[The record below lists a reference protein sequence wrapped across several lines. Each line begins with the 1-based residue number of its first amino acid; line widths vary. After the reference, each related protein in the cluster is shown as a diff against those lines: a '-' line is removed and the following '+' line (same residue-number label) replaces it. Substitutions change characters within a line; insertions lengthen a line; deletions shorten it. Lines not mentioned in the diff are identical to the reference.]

1 MDSTDRQSG
10 TYQYFK
16 IRMNSIINRKNS
28 MQQSTQVLIVGA
40 GISGL
45 MAARELK
52 KNGYQ
57 VLVLDKGRGL
67 GGRMATRRMGGARL
81 DHGAQFM
88 TARQPAFAAIIEEAL
103 AAGVLRTWFQHGVQD
118 RDPAG
123 HPRYCGL
130 NGMTDLPKYLA
141 REFEV
146 LRSHRVC
153 ALRREG
159 SHWQAQ
165 VAEGG
170 IFEAE
175 HLVLTAPL
183 PQALELLATSEL
195 DFLGADAADLQAI
208 HYDKGLAILALLDG
222 PSGIPHAGAL
232 PLTTAPLSWIGDN
245 TQKGISPDVSAVT
258 LHADAAFA
266 AKYWDAPDHVRGP
279 LMLEAAAPYL
289 KSNVLEY
296 ACHRWGFTLPKNP
309 WPRPCY
315 HRTEYALTLA
325 GDAFGGPRV
334 EGAALSGLAAAKAI
348 LSSAK

>member
-1 MDSTDRQSG
+1 M
-10 TYQYFK
+10 
-16 IRMNSIINRKNS
+16 
-28 MQQSTQVLIVGA
+28 
-40 GISGL
+40 
-45 MAARELK
+45 
-52 KNGYQ
+52 
-57 VLVLDKGRGL
+57 
-67 GGRMATRRMGGARL
+67 
-81 DHGAQFM
+81 
-88 TARQPAFAAIIEEAL
+88 
-103 AAGVLRTWFQHGVQD
+103 
-118 RDPAG
+118 
-123 HPRYCGL
+123 
-130 NGMTDLPKYLA
+130 
-141 REFEV
+141 
-146 LRSHRVC
+146 
-153 ALRREG
+153 
-159 SHWQAQ
+159 
-165 VAEGG
+165 
-170 IFEAE
+170 
-175 HLVLTAPL
+175 

-208 HYDKGLAILALLDG
+208 HYDKGLATLALLDG

-245 TQKGISPDVSAVT
+245 TQKGSLRMCRRSLCMQMLLLLPNIGMPPIMS
-258 LHADAAFA
+258 
-266 AKYWDAPDHVRGP
+266 GP